1 MPLNECNY
9 NTCEIIVFYN
19 FIGAYGF
26 TQVIESVRNT
36 SKKSNELHSR

>member
-9 NTCEIIVFYN
+9 NTCEITVFYN

-26 TQVIESVRNT
+26 TQAIENVCNT
-36 SKKSNELHSR
+36 SKKSNERHSR